1 MNEQLRKL
9 VEQAGAPADLLN
21 EIWFHVFCQK
31 FANLLLTL
39 AYRTEIF
46 LFIFVTIFSTLIYMG
61 VFYEK

>member
-31 FANLLLTL
+31 FANLLLT
-39 AYRTEIF
+39 EMEDDF
-46 LFIFVTIFSTLIYMG
+46 
-61 VFYEK
+61 K